1 MLIIFF
7 WTSLHLIILLYF
19 EWTSACSPNQPLA
32 NVPNSIDTFLLI
44 EDEQLLGFER
54 SSPRVLVD
62 MDLSHGLPNDLEV
75 IWEGGSFIQ
84 HLDYWRIAFR
94 CHHCILNSHAK
105 ALCPH
110 KRSLPLGVVDDGSPP
125 ADALEPPDKEIF
137 SPIPLDK
144 GSTLSFVVKF
154 SSKSL
159 PLLLKFVSIDDILKL
174 LTLLD
179 VEESLPGSLPET
191 GDTSCGYPS
200 F

>member
-19 EWTSACSPNQPLA
+19 EWTSACSPNQPLP

-62 MDLSHGLPNDLEV
+62 MDLSHGLSDDLEV
-75 IWEGGSFIQ
+75 IWEGGYFIQ

-94 CHHCILNSHAK
+94 YHHCIMNSHAK

-110 KRSLPLGVVDDGSPP
+110 KRSPPLGVVNDSLPP
-125 ADALEPPDKEIF
+125 TDALEPPDKEIF

-144 GSTLSFVVKF
+144 GSTLSFVGKF
-154 SSKSL
+154 ASTL
-159 PLLLKFVSIDDILKL
+159 PLLLKFVSVDDILKL

-179 VEESLPGSLPET
+179 MEESLPGSLPET